1 MNDPRT
7 LIGKLWAAHEI
18 VRREDGEWCAF
29 HRHADPVEGSEP
41 ARDRLLGGA
50 VESTGAR

>member
-1 MNDPRT
+1 
-7 LIGKLWAAHEI
+7 L
-18 VRREDGEWCAF
+18 RREDGEWRAF

-50 VESTGAR
+50 AESTGAR